1 MSFVKKS
8 DVKNHLSA
16 HNRHGIHLHRPGSQP
31 VPTDFSDGK
40 SEHADANINN
50 PDGSPLKQSPSN
62 AITSTLAEPEPD
74 PGLVPSQAESKSAQ
88 E

>member
-50 PDGSPLKQSPSN
+50 PDGSPLKQSPSS
-62 AITSTLAEPEPD
+62 AISSSLAEPETDSGP
-74 PGLVPSQAESKSAQ
+74 VSSQAESKSAQ